1 MSRDFYFAV
10 GIDTMGTGA
19 LGDIRTQQ
27 DKIFKKQVLL
37 LTL

>member
-19 LGDIRTQQ
+19 LGDIRISRT
-27 DKIFKKQVLL
+27 KYSKAGIAYTF
-37 LTL
+37 